1 MNNEDFRTYMD
12 TRRSFFETHLATLI
26 GEIQTVPAVLRDA
39 MRYSLLTGGK
49 RIRPLLC
56 MAAAEAVGGTY
67 KAVLPVACA
76 LECIHTYSL
85 IHDDLPAMDDDDFRR
100 GKPTCHRV
108 FGEAVAILAGDAL
121 LTEAFGILA
130 RAAIA
135 TSGGT
140 TSYLQIIADLAAAAG
155 APGMVGGQTMDIQA
169 EGQSLD
175 LATLYEIHAKK
186 TGAMIVA
193 AVTSGARLGGATEGE
208 LTALADY
215 GRHVGL
221 AFQMADDILNIVGDR
236 EMTGKPTGSD
246 AKRGKVTF
254 PALVGLAEARHQL
267 EQEVRAAAA
276 SLTPFDDRADP
287 LRKLATFVME
297 RQG

>member
-1 MNNEDFRTYMD
+1 MTMNNEDFRTYMD

-108 FGEAVAILAGDAL
+108 FGEAVAILAGDACL
-121 LTEAFGILA
+121 LRPLG
-130 RAAIA
+130 
-135 TSGGT
+135 SWHV
-140 TSYLQIIADLAAAAG
+140 
-155 APGMVGGQTMDIQA
+155 PP
-169 EGQSLD
+169 SLPR
-175 LATLYEIHAKK
+175 E
-186 TGAMIVA
+186 
-193 AVTSGARLGGATEGE
+193 EPP
-208 LTALADY
+208 LTC
-215 GRHVGL
+215 R
-221 AFQMADDILNIVGDR
+221 
-236 EMTGKPTGSD
+236 S
-246 AKRGKVTF
+246 
-254 PALVGLAEARHQL
+254 
-267 EQEVRAAAA
+267 
-276 SLTPFDDRADP
+276 
-287 LRKLATFVME
+287 
-297 RQG
+297 